1 MILKKDISKVLHL
14 IELKIMNNLDNL
26 NVLALAYMGDAV
38 YELYIRNYLVT
49 KGITK
54 VNNLQKEAIKYVSAN
69 SQANYL
75 KLMIDNNFLDES
87 EIEIIKRARNHKS
100 HKCPKSTD
108 VTTYRNAT
116 GLEALIGYLYLKN
129 NHDRMN
135 QIMKFIVGE

>member
-38 YELYIRNYLVT
+38 YEIYIRNYLIT

-100 HKCPKSTD
+100 QLLS
-108 VTTYRNAT
+108 
-116 GLEALIGYLYLKN
+116 
-129 NHDRMN
+129 
-135 QIMKFIVGE
+135 